1 MIRWGLVFT
10 SAAAACTLLAPA
22 SPLAQEFIEEIV
34 VTAEKRV
41 STVQDTAVAVSAFTQ
56 NDLDNLL
63 TQRFDDLQR
72 IVPNLQMGS
81 TGDLSKLSIRGVG
94 NELVQARG
102 DPGVAMHLAGMY
114 QPRPDQLFHT
124 FYDLERIEVLR
135 GPQST
140 LYGRNANGGTIN
152 LLPARPDSE
161 RLYLAG
167 DIEYAEFDK
176 LRFRGTVNLPL
187 AEERLAAR
195 VAFVHQDED
204 GKMQSNTPGLD
215 DVNEDDVSGVRPSI
229 RWTPTD
235 NLEIYLLAD
244 FVRMDG
250 TGPVQRSLRDPNF
263 SQLVGGA
270 YGSNP
275 FSCAF
280 FGIGAFAFSGTCA
293 PATPQSDD
301 LYETTLDVAP
311 DRNVDYDTYVLEI
324 DWSLNGVTLTSVTG
338 FQETENESTRD
349 IDASDAD
356 ILTLSL
362 HAESRTKSQELR
374 LQSDSDDPLQW
385 MVGGYWFEDTSES
398 LDTVFAF
405 GADSSFGALVP
416 LFGPIVATSGR
427 GTQSSAESWA
437 AFGRLEYQVNEN
449 WAVKAG
455 LRYTDEEKEG
465 YRAPLFFFGFPT
477 GFPIVADDDFE
488 NVSGDLS
495 AEYTPDDDTLIYL
508 KFARGF
514 KSGGQN
520 LGSVAN
526 PVFDEETVNSLELGW
541 KKTFLDGRAQ
551 ANAAFFYYGYE
562 DYQVQVFDA
571 TLPPVGGNTNF
582 NYDATVWGIEFESRW
597 LPVENLEIG
606 FNAAYLNT
614 ELDEGVNEDQRDS
627 ILTFDAAFTPGQVI
641 LLPPP
646 RQSLEGNDLPRA
658 PELSLSGSVR
668 YNIRLGEAGVLTPGV
683 RLYWQD
689 KIHYDVFNSSLNTQD
704 SYALV
709 DLHLNWSSPGGRYYA
724 QLFVR
729 NATDEE
735 YATDI
740 LSTSLQNGGHETA
753 SLGVPRIFGVRVG
766 AQMN

>member
-1 MIRWGLVFT
+1 MNRRVLAFT
-10 SAAAACTLLAPA
+10 FTAAACAALAPA
-22 SPLAQEFIEEIV
+22 STVAREFIEEIV
-34 VTAEKRV
+34 VTAEKRE

-56 NDLDNLL
+56 ADLDTAL

-72 IVPNLQMGS
+72 MVPNLQMGS

-94 NELVQARG
+94 NELVQASG
-102 DPGVAMHLAGMY
+102 DPGVALHLAGMY
-114 QPRPDQLFHT
+114 QPRPNQLFHT

-152 LLPARPDSE
+152 LVPARPDPGGPGF
-161 RLYLAG
+161 AG
-167 DIEYAEFDK
+167 DVEFAEFDK
-176 LRFRGTVNLPL
+176 LRLRGTVNLPL
-187 AEERLAAR
+187 AGERLAAR

-204 GKMQSNTPGLD
+204 GKVRSSAPGID
-215 DVNEDDVSGVRPSI
+215 DVNEDDVSGVRPSVL
-229 RWTPTD
+229 WTPTD
-235 NLEIYLLAD
+235 RLGVYLLAE

-250 TGPVQRSLRDPNF
+250 TGPVQRALRDPNF
-263 SQLVGGA
+263 SQLVGGT

-275 FSCAF
+275 FTCAF
-280 FGIGAFAFSGTCA
+280 FGIGAFTLSGTCA
-293 PATPQSDD
+293 PATPQVGD
-301 LYETTLDVAP
+301 LYETALDVAP

-324 DWSLNGVTLTSVTG
+324 DWSLNGMTLTSVTG
-338 FQETENESTRD
+338 FQETENRSTRD

-356 ILTLSL
+356 ILALSL
-362 HAESRTKSQELR
+362 DSESRTRSQELR

-385 MVGGYWFEDTSES
+385 MVGGYWFDDVSKS
-398 LDTVFAF
+398 PDTVFAF
-405 GADSSFGALVP
+405 GADSSFGALIP
-416 LFGPIVATSGR
+416 LFGPIVITSGP

-437 AFGRLEYQVNEN
+437 AFGRVEYRVDER

-455 LRYTDEEKEG
+455 LRRTDEEKKG
-465 YRAPLFFFGFPT
+465 YRAPLLFLGFPT
-477 GFPIVADDDFE
+477 GPAVFADDDFQ

-495 AEYTPDDDTLIYL
+495 AEYTPDDDTLWYL

-526 PVFDEETVNSLELGW
+526 PLFDEEIVSSIELGW

-551 ANAAFFYYGYE
+551 ANTAFFYYGYE

-597 LPVENLEIG
+597 VPVENLEFG

-614 ELDEGVNEDQRDS
+614 ELDEGINEDQRDA

-646 RQSLEGNDLPRA
+646 RQSLGGNRLPRS
-658 PELSLSGSVR
+658 PELGLSGSVS
-668 YNIRLGEAGVLTPGV
+668 YDIQLGEAGVLTPGA

-689 KIHYDVFNSSLNTQD
+689 KVHYDVFNSSLNTQD
-704 SYALV
+704 SHTLV
-709 DLHLNWSSPGGRYYA
+709 DAYLNWNSAGGRYYA

-753 SLGVPRIFGVRVG
+753 SVGIPRIFGIRVG
-766 AQMN
+766 ARMN